1 MKKIKVTAGEILKEE
16 FLDPLNI
23 SQYRLANEIKV
34 SKTLINKI
42 IKGKTSITPDIALRL
57 SMFFGTTAEF
67 WLNIQNFCD
76 LEKAEEDLKAE
87 KIKIQSF
94 SNICYA

>member
-16 FLDPLNI
+16 FLDQLNI

-42 IKGKTSITPDIALRL
+42 VKGKTSITPDIALRL